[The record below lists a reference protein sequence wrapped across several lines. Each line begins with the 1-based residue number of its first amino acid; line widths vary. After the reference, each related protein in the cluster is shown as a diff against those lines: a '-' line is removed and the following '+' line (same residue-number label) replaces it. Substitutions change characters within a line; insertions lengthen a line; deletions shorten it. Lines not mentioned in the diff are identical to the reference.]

1 MRVYRIDLMKFSLLR
16 RDLSDITNINLS
28 GIRPYHQ
35 ATVELGD
42 GKDYRDRT
50 TQLQLPLKDEG
61 AYLVVCRAEN
71 QYASGM
77 VLVTPLALEMQEQ
90 AESGRV
96 RATVRNVVGQ
106 QYVPNAEVKVIGT
119 RNDDFVSGKT
129 DLRGIFVADGIQGRS
144 MVIAQAADGGYAF
157 FRGQTELGPPP
168 QLPPV
173 ATTPEAAQPAAPAEA
188 AAAAAPEASGKA
200 QLLEGL
206 QNRNNVIQAEKVQQL
221 QGVYD
226 NSVQEGI
233 GGGFGGGFF

>member
-1 MRVYRIDLMKFSLLR
+1 
-16 RDLSDITNINLS
+16 
-28 GIRPYHQ
+28 
-35 ATVELGD
+35 
-42 GKDYRDRT
+42 
-50 TQLQLPLKDEG
+50 
-61 AYLVVCRAEN
+61 
-71 QYASGM
+71 
-77 VLVTPLALEMQEQ
+77 
-90 AESGRV
+90 
-96 RATVRNVVGQ
+96 
-106 QYVPNAEVKVIGT
+106 
-119 RNDDFVSGKT
+119 
-129 DLRGIFVADGIQGRS
+129 VADGIQGRS

-157 FRGQTELGPPP
+157 FRGHTELGPPP

-173 ATTPEAAQPAAPAEA
+173 ATTPEAAPSAAPAE

>member
-1 MRVYRIDLMKFSLLR
+1 
-16 RDLSDITNINLS
+16 
-28 GIRPYHQ
+28 
-35 ATVELGD
+35 
-42 GKDYRDRT
+42 
-50 TQLQLPLKDEG
+50 
-61 AYLVVCRAEN
+61 
-71 QYASGM
+71 
-77 VLVTPLALEMQEQ
+77 
-90 AESGRV
+90 
-96 RATVRNVVGQ
+96 
-106 QYVPNAEVKVIGT
+106 
-119 RNDDFVSGKT
+119 NDDFVSGKT
-129 DLRGIFVADGIQGRS
+129 DLRGIFVADGILGRS

-173 ATTPEAAQPAAPAEA
+173 AATPETAQPAAPAEA

-206 QNRNNVIQAEKVQQL
+206 QNRNNVIQAEKVQEL